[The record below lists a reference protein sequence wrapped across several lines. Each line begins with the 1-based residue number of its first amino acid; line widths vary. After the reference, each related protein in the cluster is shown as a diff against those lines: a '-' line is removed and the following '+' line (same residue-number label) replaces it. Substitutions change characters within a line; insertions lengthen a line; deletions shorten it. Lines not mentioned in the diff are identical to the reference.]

1 MKHNNLK
8 IPEFFF
14 HKMPHRPDKSG
25 LLIYFRSYRHWYET
39 VINMEMLTRSLWITV
54 LAILTLMTSCQKE
67 IVYDDID
74 GEPPVIIYTIPGGW
88 EGKFGRNFDPPN
100 LYFATHFKADGTLTV
115 EADEPPVYLFGT
127 WQLVGD
133 SVKSTYTF
141 PGGDSFQFSAKFVD
155 TVGRLDGYWRAIP
168 PASGEGTF
176 YLEKY

>member
-1 MKHNNLK
+1 MRCKLK

-25 LLIYFRSYRHWYET
+25 LVNYFRPYRHSFET
-39 VINMEMLTRSLWITV
+39 VIFMQMLNRSIWISV
-54 LAILTLMTSCQKE
+54 LAIVTLMCSCQKE
-67 IVYDDID
+67 IVYDDLYD
-74 GEPPVIIYTIPGGW
+74 GPSVIIYTVPGGW
-88 EGKFGRNFDPPN
+88 EGKFGRDTDPPN
-100 LYFATHFKADGTLTV
+100 LYFASHFKADGSLTV

-133 SVKSTYTF
+133 SVKTTYTF
-141 PGGDSFQFSAKFVD
+141 PAGDSFQFSAKFVD

-168 PASGEGTF
+168 PATGGGRF